1 MKQLKWFS
9 IILIAG
15 MIAFMFSGCATVPP
29 ESSELSAELGKQ
41 ITAIETANLA
51 LLKSY
56 FDMKRKQVDVFIEEQ
71 WVPLFATNY
80 FELDEVQ
87 ALWIAV
93 VGSENDQDRLE
104 FLVRTGPVLQQQ
116 INEKRLALIR
126 PLDDLERLIER
137 KIRDGYTQARLVN
150 NTITG
155 FLMSASE
162 VTETRK
168 KYLEMAGIS
177 DEKVNQVIDQVN
189 DTVDTLLE
197 KGIKVDRISEKS
209 DRYID
214 KIKAIRNSL

>member
-9 IILIAG
+9 IIPIAG
-15 MIAFMFSGCATVPP
+15 MIAFVLSGCATVPP
-29 ESSELSAELGKQ
+29 ESAELSAELGKQ
-41 ITAIETANLA
+41 IATIETANLA

-56 FDMKRKQVDVFIEEQ
+56 FDMKREQVDVFMEEQ

-87 ALWIAV
+87 KVWIAV
-93 VGSENDQDRLE
+93 VASEDDQDRLE
-104 FLVRTGPVLQQQ
+104 FVVRTGPVLQQQ

-126 PLDDLERLIER
+126 PLDDLERTIER
-137 KIRDGYTQARLVN
+137 KIRDEYTRARLVN

-155 FLMSASE
+155 FLMSVSE

-177 DEKVNQVIDQVN
+177 DEKVKKVIDQVN
-189 DTVDTLLE
+189 DTVEDLLE
-197 KGIKVDRISEKS
+197 KGIKVENIAEKS
-209 DRYID
+209 SQYID
-214 KIKAIRNSL
+214 KIKAVKDSL